1 MPIIQNTNDERRAAV
16 RSWKDAR
23 SANFVEKTNIGDW
36 PRPPGENPRP
46 VMDIVKEVVKEI
58 RTGSEELINK
68 EYNTDFSRL
77 DPNETYLVHKGH
89 IKLISKKSK
98 YLLDMLIIEEEN

>member
-1 MPIIQNTNDERRAAV
+1 MPIIKNTNDERRAAV
-16 RSWKDAR
+16 RGWKDAR
-23 SANFVEKTNIGDW
+23 AANHIERTDIGEW
-36 PRPPGENPRP
+36 PRADRPRP
-46 VMDIVKEVVKEI
+46 VIEVVNEVVKEI

-68 EYNTDFSRL
+68 EYSVDLSRL
-77 DPNETYLVHKGH
+77 NPNETYLVHKGQ